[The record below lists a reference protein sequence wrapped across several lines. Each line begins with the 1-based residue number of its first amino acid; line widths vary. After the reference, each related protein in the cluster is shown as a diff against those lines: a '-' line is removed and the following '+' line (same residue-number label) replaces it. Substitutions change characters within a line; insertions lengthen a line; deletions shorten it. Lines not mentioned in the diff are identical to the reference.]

1 MRAQERHQQFQF
13 HRCLAK
19 LRTHADRGGVQPD
32 RGSMADDSMQEAMRD
47 AGALGADAVARQKR
61 TRQHNCSDEV
71 VLLV

>member
-1 MRAQERHQQFQF
+1 
-13 HRCLAK
+13 
-19 LRTHADRGGVQPD
+19 
-32 RGSMADDSMQEAMRD
+32 MADDSMQEAMRD